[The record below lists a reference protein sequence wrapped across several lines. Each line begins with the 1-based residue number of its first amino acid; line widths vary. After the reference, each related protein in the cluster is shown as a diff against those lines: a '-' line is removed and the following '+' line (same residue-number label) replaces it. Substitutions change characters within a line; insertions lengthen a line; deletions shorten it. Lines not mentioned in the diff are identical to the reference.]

1 MVRVGDRGAEGTV
14 GKMRPRCGRCLRKFP
29 LLIFALQ
36 IRNPFFAL
44 YYSVLLSELN

>member
-1 MVRVGDRGAEGTV
+1 MVRVGDRGAGGTV
-14 GKMRPRCGRCLRKFP
+14 GKMRSLRKFP

-44 YYSVLLSELN
+44 YYSVLLSELNG